1 MRFAKQQNIEMAEAK
16 PGNSA
21 TCYGCGEAVFAKC
34 GPILGWHW
42 CHKSGSQCVHAS
54 TEPETLWHS
63 GWKSEVPKEFREV
76 TIKKSGRTK
85 RADIKAKT
93 STVIELQHSEIS
105 RGELV
110 DREEFYGRNMFWIFD
125 SDGRKRYINKSSLG
139 NAMTWNG
146 ERQYEITMPERIQG
160 VGACGRPNLVDMG
173 DFIARVVPHVT
184 NCGQRFQA
192 IVMPAERMRHAVKT
206 TCDDTS
212 PDVAWFLLDTATD
225 WMTNKRAS
233 TARRKSISKGNSIQ
247 EFCPHVGDLK
257 RYHIEWLAERTD
269 RGSVDYYAEG
279 Y

>member
-76 TIKKSGRTK
+76 TIKKS
-85 RADIKAKT
+85 
-93 STVIELQHSEIS
+93 
-105 RGELV
+105 
-110 DREEFYGRNMFWIFD
+110 
-125 SDGRKRYINKSSLG
+125 
-139 NAMTWNG
+139 
-146 ERQYEITMPERIQG
+146 
-160 VGACGRPNLVDMG
+160 GRPNLVDMG